1 MFTNSML
8 LYRYTVYAITKFTA
22 YRSVVVNKL
31 TVIVIFNS
39 SLKTADN
46 LEVVAKIPNDRLML
60 ETDCPWCEVRPTHA
74 SAKLIKTTFP
84 TVKREKW
91 HAGSMV
97 KGRNEP
103 ANIV

>member
-1 MFTNSML
+1 ML
-8 LYRYTVYAITKFTA
+8 LYRYTIYTLTKFTA
-22 YRSVVVNKL
+22 HRSVVVNKL
-31 TVIVIFNS
+31 PIIVFSNS

-46 LEVVAKIPNDRLML
+46 LEVVAKIPNGRMIL

-74 SAKLIKTTFP
+74 GAKLIKTTFP
-84 TVKREKW
+84 TVKKEKW
-91 HAGSMV
+91 QAGSMV